1 MSIRLYKLNFLKDL
15 SYHNVFNDL
24 GDILS
29 CHCRTCDHFHC
40 TSSISQLES
49 KFRVFKLLFCLI
61 LSNCIDWFVLIGMVR
76 VYFGQF
82 RSLSKIFFFLRVWHE
97 IKLKLFRKRWFLR
110 LEFYFFIYLLISCR
124 KHIRTAQTCFFITV
138 KWQFVCVLFHS
149 SFFPYICQIAA
160 FLFI

>member
-1 MSIRLYKLNFLKDL
+1 M
-15 SYHNVFNDL
+15 
-24 GDILS
+24 
-29 CHCRTCDHFHC
+29 
-40 TSSISQLES
+40 ISVIYYLVIVEHVIIFIVLLAS
-49 KFRVFKLLFCLI
+49 PNWKASFVCLDCVFKLLFCLI

-82 RSLSKIFFFLRVWHE
+82 RSLSKIFCFLRVWHE

-160 FLFI
+160 FLFT